1 MSARGFLKD
10 LTLHQQ
16 KVRFRNTGGSR
27 GESKERG
34 KAFFPTIRVRLVG
47 TEISHPSWLVQLCLR
62 GARSCK
68 STEES
73 PRMRMLAATPQEV

>member
-27 GESKERG
+27 GESQERG

-47 TEISHPSWLVQLCLR
+47 TENTILPGWSSFALGVRVHVSRLKNRQ
-62 GARSCK
+62 G
-68 STEES
+68 
-73 PRMRMLAATPQEV
+73 

>member
-16 KVRFRNTGGSR
+16 KMRFRNTGPR
-27 GESKERG
+27 GESQERG

-47 TEISHPSWLVQLCLR
+47 TETPSFLVGPAL
-62 GARSCK
+62 
-68 STEES
+68 
-73 PRMRMLAATPQEV
+73 P